1 MVFIAGTFT
10 ASKFKKLA
18 GLKRGE
24 RGIKTRPRPPKVTI
38 MKKLEAL
45 ISPESMPQVRNVLE
59 SRHISNF
66 MFSNVIARSTNGAH
80 QCVYRGHAY
89 ELEFD
94 AEVKLE
100 TVVQDDQATETA
112 YAILKAAG
120 GSDVSCKPRIL
131 LAPVNQVIFQPDEA
145 SFDSEPPTTGL
156 KQPVKK
162 PAMASERISSP
173 ASGSRIS
180 RPAFGVL
187 MKMLRF
193 QTGPSPENRSSEPL
207 SSAARIA
214 VGQDRRP
221 PWPLSFWLAHR

>member
-1 MVFIAGTFT
+1 
-10 ASKFKKLA
+10 
-18 GLKRGE
+18 
-24 RGIKTRPRPPKVTI
+24 

-66 MFSNVIARSTNGAH
+66 IFSNVIARSTNGAH

-120 GSDVSCKPRIL
+120 GSEVSFKPRIL

-145 SFDSEPPTTGL
+145 SFDSDPPTTGL
-156 KQPVKK
+156 KQPVKM
-162 PAMASERISSP
+162 PAMAGERIANP
-173 ASGSRIS
+173 ARRSRAW
-180 RPAFGVL
+180 RPAFGAL
-187 MKMLRF
+187 AKILRF
-193 QTGPSPENRSSEPL
+193 QTESSRANRSSEPL
-207 SSAARIA
+207 PSAARIA